1 MTDLGGIAYMPGE
14 VWAITWTPSPSV
26 ADSDTVKLVFGGL
39 TITGTVASGGGS
51 VSFAYTAAQTATL
64 TAYYIYDAR
73 ITVNDTARTE
83 SYDFTTGPNVTG
95 TATYP
100 SVTDPLSI
108 SAGTGISVSPDP
120 ILTSGT
126 VSLSAGLDDLTGVTI
141 SSGVA
146 AGDRLEFSGSVW
158 ADTTP
163 DPLIPR
169 PGVSYRIVVGQTW
182 NPLLATPAL
191 VDVYRESFFL
201 AAGGSNPTGDIV
213 VKASGVSFVVAA
225 AGYAEASS
233 VRYSMFNDNVR
244 QQLGFSVS
252 GGALTLLR
260 GVDVDNADSGYFCCC
275 DYVEA

>member
-1 MTDLGGIAYMPGE
+1 MTDLGGLQYMPGE
-14 VWAITWTPSPSV
+14 AWSITWTASPSV

-39 TITGTVASGGGS
+39 SITGTVASGGGS
-51 VSFAYTAAQTATL
+51 VAFAYTATQTATL
-64 TAYYIYDAR
+64 AAYFKFDAK
-73 ITVNDTARTE
+73 ITVNETARTE
-83 SYDFTTGPNVTG
+83 SYDFTTGASVTG
-95 TATYP
+95 TASYP
-100 SVTDPLSI
+100 SVSDPLSV
-108 SAGTGISVSPDP
+108 SAGTGIAVSPDP

-126 VSLSAGLDDLTGVTI
+126 VSLSAVLNDLNGVTI
-141 SSGVA
+141 SSGAA

-163 DPLIPR
+163 DPIIPR
-169 PGVSYRIVVGQTW
+169 PGSAYRIVVGKVW

-213 VKASGVSFVVAA
+213 VKASGVSFVVSA

-233 VRYSMFNDNVR
+233 VRYGMFNDNVR
-244 QQLGFSVS
+244 RQLGFSVS
-252 GGALTLLR
+252 SGALTLLR